1 MLRVTRTRKE
11 EHVDYPLYI
20 NVSQA
25 AEISG
30 IGEKQIRD
38 WLNSSEPMPYIR
50 IGAKRLIQ
58 RDAFASYLESK
69 QEVRL

>member
-1 MLRVTRTRKE
+1 M
-11 EHVDYPLYI
+11 DYPLYI

-38 WLNSSEPMPYIR
+38 WLNSSEPMPYIH

>member
-1 MLRVTRTRKE
+1 M
-11 EHVDYPLYI
+11 DYPLYLSI
-20 NVSQA
+20 PQA
-25 AEISG
+25 AEMSG

-38 WLNSSEPMPYIR
+38 WLNGSDPMPHIK

-58 RDAFASYLESK
+58 RDTFPKYLEAR